1 MEIETMTE
9 FKEED
14 LEKFYQ
20 GSLRASATEFFALG
34 GFSQARHL
42 FRMGYNRTFLK
53 KSVTEVESECLELF
67 KELGI
72 NKENASDYQVEIL
85 WTGEV
90 SKVYE
95 YQEIWCNEESLG
107 DEK

>member
-1 MEIETMTE
+1 MTTL
-9 FKEED
+9 EEEY

-20 GSLRASATEFFALG
+20 GSLKVSAAEFFTLG
-34 GFSQARHL
+34 GFSQARYL
-42 FRMGYNRTFLK
+42 FRIGSNPPFLK
-53 KSVTEVESECLELF
+53 KSIAEVECECLELF

-72 NKENASDYQVEIL
+72 NKENARDYQIEIL

-95 YQEIWCNEESLG
+95 YQEIWCNEENLRG
-107 DEK
+107 E

>member
-1 MEIETMTE
+1 MTE
-9 FKEED
+9 IKKED
-14 LEKFYQ
+14 FEKFYQ
-20 GSLRASATEFFALG
+20 GSLKASATEFFALG
-34 GFSQARHL
+34 GFSEARHL

-72 NKENASDYQVEIL
+72 NEENAGRYQIEIL

-95 YQEIWCNEESLG
+95 YQQIWGNEEN
-107 DEK
+107 D

>member
-1 MEIETMTE
+1 MEIMTE

-20 GSLRASATEFFALG
+20 GSLKVSAAEFFALG

-42 FRMGYNRTFLK
+42 FRMGNRTFLK
-53 KSVTEVESECLELF
+53 KSIAEVESKCLELF

-72 NKENASDYQVEIL
+72 NKENASRYQVEIL

-95 YQEIWCNEESLG
+95 YQEIWCNEEILG